1 MIHLGLVCDLCVVE
15 KRRVDYPPLFHI
27 FQIIKRTLPQ
37 LAYCKP
43 YIHFHTGVVFPAQ
56 YTVQVHFLQSFGFL
70 TAPRDRTHQTI
81 WEYYFLVYA
90 PCIFNRKYY
99 LLMFHKYGNPNIR
112 SCGEYLIAFP
122 IRFEKTFSTN
132 ILFPFMKADGS
143 ISRCIC
149 KSFLQS
155 NPLFRSDRL

>member
-1 MIHLGLVCDLCVVE
+1 MIHLGLVCDLCVA
-15 KRRVDYPPLFHI
+15 KSGGLITHRFFHI

-81 WEYYFLVYA
+81 WEYYFLVYTPLHFQQKNTICSCFISTEIQISA
-90 PCIFNRKYY
+90 
-99 LLMFHKYGNPNIR
+99 L
-112 SCGEYLIAFP
+112 CGEYLIAFQLDLEITPEQYQYLMQGLEIVARHP
-122 IRFEKTFSTN
+122 IQEVRPDK
-132 ILFPFMKADGS
+132 IL
-143 ISRCIC
+143 
-149 KSFLQS
+149 
-155 NPLFRSDRL
+155 